1 MKTPLAKKRQLKG
14 LFVTNRRHVG
24 DAPGGVQTCS
34 REYLALLHAVGINI
48 EILPVDVDMRLGTRI
63 RRRFRTSPYIGSI
76 SITDCRRLVEL
87 SQDADLV
94 FLNQVALA
102 SALQEMDSDGSLRR
116 KTVLLS
122 HGAEVT
128 DLRHIARLET
138 TLPLSGKLRPSPD
151 AALRNVLG
159 DEIAAR
165 AGIAAALCLSPFD
178 RDFER
183 WLGVRHVAM
192 IPRTVTPGPLVRS
205 TVHQRFGFLGT
216 LDHAPSLEGL
226 VEILQII
233 DDLNPADM
241 KIRIVG
247 GPERLGSWLAEKY
260 RSVQYLGPLPEDAL
274 LPEASTWSAFLNPIF
289 CQARGCS
296 TKVATALA
304 WQLPIV
310 TTSLGRRGY
319 VFSEGSLTEVESPDE
334 FVEAMQHLMNPHANT
349 TAQQQVARAAQSC
362 PSMEENARVLSPFL
376 ARVLDRKTWPTGT
389 GRRNGMMGS
398 VKCPP

>member
-1 MKTPLAKKRQLKG
+1 MLEQRQLKG

-34 REYLALLHAVGINI
+34 REYLSLLNATGFNI
-48 EILPVDVDMRLGTRI
+48 DILPVDVDMRLGTRI
-63 RRRFRTSPYIGSI
+63 RRRLRTSPYTGSI
-76 SITDCRRLVEL
+76 SITDSRRLVEL

-102 SALQEMDSDGSLRR
+102 SALQEMDSDGSLRS

-128 DLRHIARLET
+128 DLRHIARLKT
-138 TLPLSGKLRPSPD
+138 SLPLSGKLQPSPD

-165 AGIAAALCLSPFD
+165 AGIAAALCLSLFD

-192 IPRTVTPGPLVRS
+192 IPRTVTPYPLVRS
-205 TVHQRFGFLGT
+205 PVHQRFGFLGT

-226 VEILQII
+226 VEILHII
-233 DDLNPADM
+233 GNLNPVEM
-241 KIRIVG
+241 SVRIVG
-247 GPERLGSWLAEKY
+247 GPERIGTWLAERY

-304 WQLPIV
+304 WQLPII

-334 FVEAMQHLMNPHANT
+334 FVAAMRYLMNPDANA
-349 TAQQQVARAAQSC
+349 TAQQEVARAAQSC
-362 PSMEENARVLSPFL
+362 PSMEENAHFLGPFL
-376 ARVLDRKTWPTGT
+376 ARVLDGKTARQKLV
-389 GRRNGMMGS
+389 GR
-398 VKCPP
+398 VK